1 MDNMLNEPALKYNF
15 CSLEEY
21 IEIEATSTG
30 KNEYYNGQLIVMQ
43 GASLNHNR
51 IVANLIK
58 SIGNNLN
65 GKSCEILPSDVRLK
79 VTAANNVYVYPDA
92 MIICGK
98 PELTNDKFD
107 TVTNPAVLFEVIS
120 ESSENNDR
128 RKFFYYMQMS
138 SVKEIIM
145 VNSYDQVK
153 VEVGVKQDNGSWQ
166 ITTYIALE
174 NEIIL
179 SQFSEPISLK
189 SVYENIIF

>member
-1 MDNMLNEPALKYNF
+1 MLNEPALKYNF

-21 IEIEATSTG
+21 IEIEATSAG
-30 KNEYYNGQLIVMQ
+30 KNEYYNGQLVVMQ

-58 SIGNNLN
+58 SIGNNLS
-65 GKSCEILPSDVRLK
+65 GKGCEILPSDVRLK
-79 VTAANNVYVYPDA
+79 VSAANNVYVYPDA

-98 PELTNDKFD
+98 PELTDDKFD

-138 SVKEIIM
+138 GVKEIIM

-153 VEVGVKQDNGSWQ
+153 VEVGVKQENGSWQ
-166 ITTYIALE
+166 ITTYTSPE
-174 NEIIL
+174 NEITL
-179 SQFSEPISLK
+179 LLFSEPISLK
-189 SVYENIIF
+189 SIYQNITF

>member
-1 MDNMLNEPALKYNF
+1 MENMLNEPALKYNF

-21 IEIEATSTG
+21 IEIEATSAG
-30 KNEYYNGQLIVMQ
+30 KNEYYNGQLVVMQ

-58 SIGNNLN
+58 SIGNNLSSK
-65 GKSCEILPSDVRLK
+65 GCEILPSDVRLK
-79 VTAANNVYVYPDA
+79 VSAANNVYVYPDA

-98 PELTNDKFD
+98 PELTDDKFD

-138 SVKEIIM
+138 GVKEIIM

-153 VEVGVKQDNGSWQ
+153 VEVGVKQENGSWQ
-166 ITTYIALE
+166 ITTYTSPE
-174 NEIIL
+174 NEITL
-179 SQFSEPISLK
+179 LLFSEPISLK
-189 SVYENIIF
+189 SIYQNITF

>member
-1 MDNMLNEPALKYNF
+1 MENMLNEPALKYNF

-21 IEIEATSTG
+21 IEIEATSAG
-30 KNEYYNGQLIVMQ
+30 KNEYYNGQLVVMQ

-58 SIGNNLN
+58 SIGNNLS
-65 GKSCEILPSDVRLK
+65 GKGCEILPSDVRLK
-79 VTAANNVYVYPDA
+79 VSAANNVYVYPDA

-98 PELTNDKFD
+98 PELTDDKFD

-145 VNSYDQVK
+145 VNSYDQIK
-153 VEVGVKQDNGSWQ
+153 VEVGVKQENGSWQ
-166 ITTYIALE
+166 ITTYTSPE

-179 SQFSEPISLK
+179 SLFSEPISLK
-189 SVYENIIF
+189 SVYENITF

>member
-1 MDNMLNEPALKYNF
+1 MENMLNEPALKYNF

-21 IEIEATSTG
+21 IEIEATSAG
-30 KNEYYNGQLIVMQ
+30 KNEYYNGQLVVMQ

-58 SIGNNLN
+58 SIGNNLS
-65 GKSCEILPSDVRLK
+65 GKGCEILPSDVRLK
-79 VTAANNVYVYPDA
+79 VSAANNVYVYPDA

-98 PELTNDKFD
+98 PELTDDKFD

-138 SVKEIIM
+138 GVKEIIM

-153 VEVGVKQDNGSWQ
+153 VEVGVKQENGSWQ
-166 ITTYIALE
+166 ITTYTSPE
-174 NEIIL
+174 NEITL
-179 SQFSEPISLK
+179 LLFSEPISLK
-189 SVYENIIF
+189 SIYQNITF